1 LSINNI
7 INTFASN
14 ARPGLIFILVKIA
27 FFSVK
32 QEKFVLILY
41 IKLIEISKFHFQ
53 NDAIELKKNRDREFN
68 KHFDKLIWYYNE
80 FFLFHRK
87 MTIFLIILYLGDGT
101 PMDFWD
107 FTGWRNIQQ
116 NQGLDHP
123 KVLTPHLLHHI
134 NPNVKLI
141 IILRNP
147 TQR

>member
-1 LSINNI
+1 MTI
-7 INTFASN
+7 
-14 ARPGLIFILVKIA
+14 
-27 FFSVK
+27 
-32 QEKFVLILY
+32 VLI
-41 IKLIEISKFHFQ
+41 IV
-53 NDAIELKKNRDREFN
+53 
-68 KHFDKLIWYYNE
+68 
-80 FFLFHRK
+80 
-87 MTIFLIILYLGDGT
+87 YLGDGT